1 MRRENTVT
9 VMASAYNTTGSLESG
24 YPAVYY
30 VSGGADLYLNNVIK
44 DWKSGSGD
52 AVESVDENT
61 YETRKDALYKG
72 TEIVY
77 FYS

>member
-1 MRRENTVT
+1 M
-9 VMASAYNTTGSLESG
+9 
-24 YPAVYY
+24 
-30 VSGGADLYLNNVIK
+30 NNVIK

-77 FYS
+77 YYS

>member
-1 MRRENTVT
+1 M
-9 VMASAYNTTGSLESG
+9 
-24 YPAVYY
+24 
-30 VSGGADLYLNNVIK
+30 NNVIK

-61 YETRKDALYKG
+61 YETRKDALSKG